1 MLYILFLF
9 LSAVK
14 RHAID
19 AGSGCSQKTNP
30 QHHVA
35 AVSGLGAFCFLRRL
49 VRLFGLGWV
58 SRVCRVCRSS
68 GVGGLFAGLVLCQEK
83 VQIKYALFS
92 VELPC

>member
-30 QHHVA
+30 QHHIA
-35 AVSGLGAFCFLRRL
+35 AVPGLGAFYLLRRL
-49 VRLFGLGWV
+49 ALSVRVWLGRLGQPGQRGLSGW
-58 SRVCRVCRSS
+58 S
-68 GVGGLFAGLVLCQEK
+68 GQSAQPDRWDLLE
-83 VQIKYALFS
+83 
-92 VELPC
+92 